1 MTLNMKFYILN
12 HIFYKNIGWNV
23 YKNWKKHL
31 ENIAENN
38 AENMFSRNI
47 LTFVSEY
54 HLILKM
60 ILWLHIEKLS

>member
-1 MTLNMKFYILN
+1 MYTKIE
-12 HIFYKNIGWNV
+12 
-23 YKNWKKHL
+23 KKHL